1 MTIKDIIQ
9 RNEELEALY
18 MKALNLIETLEKK
31 IERLEEEN
39 KKLRKQRDTLLRAV
53 EIALQMKNKEKQD
66 LHLSR
71 VLEYLKAS
79 ENKEKSH

>member
-1 MTIKDIIQ
+1 MAIKDIIQ
-9 RNEELEALY
+9 RNEELELLY
-18 MKALNLIETLEKK
+18 IKALNLIETLEKK

-39 KKLRKQRDTLLRAV
+39 KKLRKQRDTLLRAI
-53 EIALQMKNKEKQD
+53 EIALQIKSKEIQD